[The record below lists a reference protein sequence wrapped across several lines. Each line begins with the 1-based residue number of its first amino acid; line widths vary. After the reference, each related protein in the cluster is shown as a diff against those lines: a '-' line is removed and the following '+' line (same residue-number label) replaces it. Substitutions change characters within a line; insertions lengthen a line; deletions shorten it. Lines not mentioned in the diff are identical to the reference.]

1 MSFASVFSR
10 FDPVEEDLPSTG
22 GSMLAKQLFD
32 ASQLL
37 RALRVRMRFGELSR
51 APLKLLRFQILDQ
64 VAECDW
70 VSRSPD
76 PWDADLPQRIRQRH
90 TSLQTLK
97 DAIDVR
103 ALLFDTLPQIATAHL
118 RVYRKSPTYEPEL
131 IITGYAQRND
141 NSSRFM
147 HSLAMRAKVLGF
159 RFNLEGDVFAR
170 ISSGEQAAEGSWDK

>member
-1 MSFASVFSR
+1 MLLASVPSWLDPLQEDFWLKGRSR
-10 FDPVEEDLPSTG
+10 
-22 GSMLAKQLFD
+22 LARQLFD

-37 RALRVRMRFGELSR
+37 RALRVQMRFGELSR
-51 APLKLLRFQILDQ
+51 APLQLLRFQILAH
-64 VAECDW
+64 VVECDW

-103 ALLFDTLPQIATAHL
+103 ALVFNTLPEITVAHF
-118 RVYRKSPTYEPEL
+118 RVYRKSPTFEEEL

-141 NSSRFM
+141 NSSRFV

-159 RFNLEGDVFAR
+159 RFNLEGDDLSR
-170 ISSGEQAAEGSWDK
+170 IPTDEQAGISG